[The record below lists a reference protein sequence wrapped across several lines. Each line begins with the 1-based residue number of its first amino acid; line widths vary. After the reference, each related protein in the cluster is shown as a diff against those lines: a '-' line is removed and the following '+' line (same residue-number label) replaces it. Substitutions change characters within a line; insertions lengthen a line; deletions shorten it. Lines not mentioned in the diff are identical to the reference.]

1 MLAWLKAK
9 WPTAPAQK
17 QAPKKQNPKAVVH
30 PPYVRGYTL
39 AEFRSNKAL
48 VEQARQFFHES
59 ALGGHIMAV
68 LYNGMPSGNRMD
80 PRQGLGLVQGHMG
93 AIATLHALC
102 EPMAED
108 NQPEVD
114 YGASEANGD
123 PWENAPLNEARHK

>member
-1 MLAWLKAK
+1 MFDWLKRK
-9 WPTAPAQK
+9 WPPAPAQV
-17 QAPKKQNPKAVVH
+17 APKQIQKVEVR

-48 VEQARQFFHES
+48 VEQARQFFTES

-68 LYNGMPSGNRMD
+68 LYNGMPSGNKMD

-93 AIATLHALC
+93 AIAILHAAC
-102 EPMAED
+102 EPMHED

-114 YGASEANGD
+114 YGAADAKVDE
-123 PWENAPLNEARHK
+123 WENVPLQEARQKE